1 MNSDSKIKNS
11 SSNVKPKHAISGDID
26 DEQLTEAIRLA
37 KKGCRIIPCH
47 GIKNEVCQCKDG
59 AECSAPGKKPH
70 IMAYPKLASDNPEQ
84 IKKWFNHFRSCNYG
98 LLTGDGLLVV
108 DVDPRNGGD
117 ESYENLRLKYGAFP
131 NTWTVLCRDN
141 GFHLYFSYPKELD
154 VRTQNNFRPGIDVKA
169 TGGYVVGPG
178 STHVTGW
185 HYQWK
190 PGFGP
195 DDIAIAEAPEWLLQ
209 MLTEPK
215 RLVQKKSGQTT
226 STFRIPETL
235 WEGDRNTYLFSQAVH
250 LRDKG
255 LHKELALVTIR
266 ALNRERSRTTVPGEP
281 NALPDQEVIDFV
293 NSAYSYKLRPSRKP
307 GLSGDDKKILSWLLG
322 RINPGESA
330 QITNKEINLATRVSE
345 RNVKYRIKNL
355 FQLGYLDI
363 VSTPGHPNIF
373 TLTDKVMERGAVG
386 VQGLHLFS
394 SSLPPLP
401 LLFPEGAVSHH
412 LLSGGENGHNYTLTT
427 SIRSE
432 PSQLYGN

>member
-1 MNSDSKIKNS
+1 MNRDLKILNFP
-11 SSNVKPKHAISGDID
+11 SNVKPKHAISGDID
-26 DEQLTEAIRLA
+26 ERLIDEAIRLA
-37 KKGCRIIPCH
+37 ELGFRIFPCH

-59 AECSAPGKKPH
+59 VECLVPGKRPH
-70 IMAYPKLASDNPEQ
+70 IKAYPKLASDSPDQ
-84 IKKWFNHFRSCNYG
+84 IRKWFPQFPGCNYG
-98 LLTGDGLLVV
+98 VLSGGGLLVL

-141 GFHLYFSYPKELD
+141 GFHLYFSYPKEFD
-154 VRTQNNFRPGIDVKA
+154 VRCKTGLLPGIDIKA
-169 TGGYVVGPG
+169 TGGYVIGPG
-178 STHVTGW
+178 SIHKTGW
-185 HYQWK
+185 RYQWK

-195 DDIAIAEAPEWLLQ
+195 DDIAIAEVPEWLIQ
-209 MLTEPK
+209 MLTAPQK
-215 RLVQKKSGQTT
+215 PSKKKSVQTT

-235 WEGDRNTYLFSQAVH
+235 WEGDRNTFLFSQAVH

-266 ALNRERSRTTVPGEP
+266 ALNRERCRTKVPGEP
-281 NALPDQEVIDFV
+281 NALPDQEVIDLV
-293 NSAYSYKLRPSRKP
+293 NSAYSYKTRPSRKP
-307 GLSGDDKKILSWLLG
+307 GLSEAAEKILSWFLG

-330 QITNKEINLATRVSE
+330 QITIKEISLATSVSK
-345 RNVKYRIKNL
+345 RTVKYQTKSL

-363 VSTPGHPNIF
+363 LSTPGYPNIF
-373 TLTDKVMERGAVG
+373 TLTDKVIQRGAKG

-412 LLSGGENGHNYTLTT
+412 LLSGGENGHSHVLTT
-427 SIRSE
+427 GIRSI
-432 PSQLYGN
+432 PTQFNGN

>member
-1 MNSDSKIKNS
+1 MNRDLKILNFP
-11 SSNVKPKHAISGDID
+11 SNVKPKHAISGDID
-26 DEQLTEAIRLA
+26 ERLIEAIRLA
-37 KKGCRIIPCH
+37 ELGFRIFPVKH
-47 GIKNEVCQCKDG
+47 RGKVPLIKR
-59 AECSAPGKKPH
+59 
-70 IMAYPKLASDNPEQ
+70 YPQLATTDPEQ
-84 IKKWFNHFRSCNYG
+84 IRKWFNKFPGCNYG
-98 LLTGDGLLVV
+98 VLSGGGLLVL

-141 GFHLYFSYPKELD
+141 GFHLYFSYPKEFD
-154 VRTQNNFRPGIDVKA
+154 VRCKTGLLPGIDIKA
-169 TGGYVVGPG
+169 TGGYVIGPG
-178 STHVTGW
+178 SIHKTGW
-185 HYQWK
+185 RYQWK

-195 DDIAIAEAPEWLLQ
+195 DDIAIAEVPEWLIQ
-209 MLTEPK
+209 MLTAPQK
-215 RLVQKKSGQTT
+215 PSKKKSVQTT

-235 WEGDRNTYLFSQAVH
+235 WEGDRNTFLFSQAVH

-266 ALNRERSRTTVPGEP
+266 ALNRERCRTKVPGEP

-293 NSAYSYKLRPSRKP
+293 NSAYSYKPRPSRKA
-307 GLSGDDKKILSWLLG
+307 GLSEGDKKILSWLLG

-345 RNVKYRIKNL
+345 RNVQYRIKNL

-363 VSTPGHPNIF
+363 LSTPGYPNIF
-373 TLTDKVMERGAVG
+373 TLTDKVIQRGAKG

-394 SSLPPLP
+394 SSLPPLSPLP

-412 LLSGGENGHNYTLTT
+412 LLSGGENGHSHVLTT
-427 SIRSE
+427 GIRSI
-432 PSQLYGN
+432 PTQFNGN